1 MTYRVASD
9 LARTVFGQKELHPRL
24 VCSWTLDPAS
34 HRLSCAWAPP
44 AAGWDVA
51 FLSPLITPT
60 AASTGL
66 SRAKAHSWPTK
77 SP

>member
-1 MTYRVASD
+1 MTYQVASD
-9 LARTVFGQKELHPRL
+9 LAGTVLGRREFHPHL

-51 FLSPLITPT
+51 FLSPRT
-60 AASTGL
+60 AAAASSARL
-66 SRAKAHSWPTK
+66 AWAKAQG
-77 SP
+77 

>member
-9 LARTVFGQKELHPRL
+9 PAGTALGRTELHPHL

-44 AAGWDVA
+44 AAGWDVT
-51 FLSPLITPT
+51 FLSPRT
-60 AASTGL
+60 AAAGL
-66 SRAKAHSWPTK
+66 SARLAQAKPQA
-77 SP
+77 

>member
-1 MTYRVASD
+1 MTHRVASD
-9 LARTVFGQKELHPRL
+9 LAGTVLARREFHPHL

-51 FLSPLITPT
+51 FLSPRNVAT
-60 AASTGL
+60 AL
-66 SRAKAHSWPTK
+66 SARLAQAKAQA
-77 SP
+77 